1 MIQLGN
7 YIVKWSARTLGV
19 TSVWRSQGACTEDVS
34 WGEFWRIDG
43 NEQNVSKSKSLF
55 QVKKKKKTVHEQDL
69 LNMNLWKHIKW
80 KLLLYLAKHH
90 EYRSFLGI
98 VEGCKFPEI
107 SSFLN

>member
-55 QVKKKKKTVHEQDL
+55 QVKKKNCAWARFAKYEFVKTHKMKTFTLFSKTSWIQKFSRHCGGMYISRDF
-69 LNMNLWKHIKW
+69 
-80 KLLLYLAKHH
+80 KL
-90 EYRSFLGI
+90 S
-98 VEGCKFPEI
+98 
-107 SSFLN
+107 